1 MGLLRC
7 IGQVAHGAV
16 FRCVRRLKA
25 EGEGIVVPRL
35 QLHFG
40 KVDAAAV
47 DARRRPRLEAPQ
59 PQPQPRKRIR
69 KRSGGVHPVGAGV
82 FDTLAHDRPPVQI
95 RPRADHGGPHAVDRA
110 RAQDNLRDVPVLG
123 AQVDDLRLP
132 QLQVRR
138 LFERVLHDLLIEPP
152 VGLRAQRPD
161 RRALA
166 AVEHPVLDA
175 RAVGRAAHLAAQ
187 RVELADKVA
196 LARAADGGV
205 AGHVAHSVQVD
216 GEHDG
221 LQSQPC
227 GGQRRFDAGVTGAD
241 DGNIKL
247 SRRKSFHHSCILSFF
262 QGNDRDLRSVEQS
275 DGPFRGVS

>member
-1 MGLLRC
+1 MEFLRAIGPVFNFLLL
-7 IGQVAHGAV
+7 AGAL
-16 FRCVRRLKA
+16 FFLT
-25 EGEGIVVPRL
+25 
-35 QLHFG
+35 
-40 KVDAAAV
+40 
-47 DARRRPRLEAPQ
+47 
-59 PQPQPRKRIR
+59 RKRIR

-196 LARAADGGV
+196 LARAADGWV
-205 AGHVAHSVQVD
+205 AGHVADRVEVD
-216 GEHDG
+216 GKDRR
-221 LQSQPC
+221 LQPQPR
-227 GGQRRFDAGVTGAD
+227 GGERRLDPGVPRAD
-241 DGNIKL
+241 HGDIQF
-247 SRRKSFHHSCILSFF
+247 SRVKFLHTVSL
-262 QGNDRDLRSVEQS
+262 LSVE
-275 DGPFRGVS
+275 